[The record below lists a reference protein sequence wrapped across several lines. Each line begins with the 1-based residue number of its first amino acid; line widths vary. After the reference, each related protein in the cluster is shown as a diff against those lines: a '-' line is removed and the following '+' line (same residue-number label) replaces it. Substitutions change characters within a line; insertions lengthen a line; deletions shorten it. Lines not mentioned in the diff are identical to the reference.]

1 MTLDALRSHFPH
13 TEHHVYL
20 NHAATGPLSRPVLEA
35 MQGYLDQRHR
45 TQVENYFD
53 VQPTIE
59 ATRERIAGLLG
70 TPLDRVEFA
79 PNTSSALNVLAEGLD
94 WQPGD
99 RIALPGCEFPANVY
113 PFLHQQR
120 KGVAVDIIPHEEG
133 TVTLDAIAATLTPET
148 RLLTLSWVQFLSG
161 FRADLEAIGQL
172 CRARDVLFCVDAIQ
186 GLGALQLDVERLGID
201 FLACGGHKWLMS
213 PQGTGFLYV
222 TEMLQD
228 QLTPQAGWLHGPV
241 DWDNFFDYE
250 LAFHEDATRFRLGTL
265 NHLGLVGMHAALG
278 LYMEADP
285 AVCEARVL
293 ERTATLAAG
302 LGRLGLSRYGTDDTA
317 HASGIVTVRH
327 PEPEALYEY
336 LKEQN
341 ITIAVRNR
349 LLRFA
354 PTYYNH
360 PDETDRVLEAVSA
373 FGRTTVGVG
382 G

>member
-13 TEHHVYL
+13 TEHSVYL
-20 NHAATGPLSRPVLEA
+20 NHAATGPLSEPVVAA
-35 MQGYLDQRHR
+35 MQAYLDQRHR

-53 VQPTIE
+53 VQPTIA
-59 ATRERIAGLLG
+59 ATRERIAGCLG
-70 TPLDRVEFA
+70 TTVDRVEFA

-99 RIALPGCEFPANVY
+99 RIAVPGCEFPANVY
-113 PFLHQQR
+113 PFLHQER
-120 KGVAVDIIPHEEG
+120 KGVEIDFIPHEEG
-133 TVTLDAIAATLTPET
+133 TFTLDALEDTLTPKT
-148 RLLTLSWVQFLSG
+148 RLLTVSWVQFLSG
-161 FRADLEAIGQL
+161 FRADLEAIGRL
-172 CRARDVLFCVDAIQ
+172 CRDRGVLFCVDAIQ

-222 TEMLQD
+222 TAALQEH
-228 QLTPQAGWLHGPV
+228 LTPQAGWLHGPV
-241 DWDNFFDYE
+241 DWDNFFEYE
-250 LAFHEDATRFRLGTL
+250 LTFHEDATRFRLGML

-278 LYMEADP
+278 LYAEADP

-293 ERTATLAAG
+293 ERAAALAEG
-302 LGRLGLSRYGTDDTA
+302 LDRLGLPRYGTADPD

-336 LKEQN
+336 LKERD
-341 ITIAVRNR
+341 ITIAMRNR

-360 PDETDRVLEAVSA
+360 PDEIDRALDAVRA
-373 FGRTTVGVG
+373 FGRTTVGAG

>member
-1 MTLDALRSHFPH
+1 MPLAALRSHFPH
-13 TEHHVYL
+13 TAHLTYL
-20 NHAATGPLSRPVLEA
+20 NHAATGPLSRPVVEA
-35 MQGYLDQRHR
+35 MQEYLDQRHR
-45 TQVENYFD
+45 TQVENYVD
-53 VQPTIE
+53 VQPTIA
-59 ATRERIAGLLG
+59 ATRERIAELLG
-70 TPLDRVEFA
+70 TTVDRVEFA

-94 WQPGD
+94 WQPDD

-113 PFLHQQR
+113 PFLHQAR
-120 KGVAVDIIPHEEG
+120 KGVGVDFVPHEEG
-133 TVTLDAIAATLTPET
+133 TFTLDAIAATLTPKT

-161 FRADLEAIGQL
+161 FRADLGAIGQL
-172 CRARDVLFCVDAIQ
+172 CRDRGVLFCVDAIQ

-213 PQGTGFLYV
+213 PQGTGFLFV
-222 TEMLQD
+222 AAALQE

-250 LAFHEDATRFRLGTL
+250 LAFHEDAKRFRLGTL

-278 LYMEADP
+278 LYQKADP
-285 AVCEARVL
+285 VVCEARVL
-293 ERTATLAAG
+293 ARAATLAAG
-302 LGRLGLSRYGTDDTA
+302 LGRLGLSRYGTADPA

-336 LKEQN
+336 LKGHN

-360 PDETDRVLEAVSA
+360 PDEIDRVLEAVSA
-373 FGRTTVGVG
+373 FGRTTVGAG